1 MISDWTARAREIDS
15 FKVMDLLKRAAEL
28 DAEGKDVVHMEAG
41 EPDFPTAEPIM
52 QAARRAMDA
61 GHTRYT
67 PAGGIMP
74 LREAIAGFYQRRY
87 GVEISPHQ
95 VLVTAGASGALL
107 LAFSLLAAPGSRFML
122 ADPGYP
128 CNRQFLRLLEAR
140 GQLVPVGPELNYQLN
155 ADLVAQHW
163 ADDTAG
169 VLLASPSNPTG
180 SVVPTDHLRAIADQ
194 VRQCGGSLIVDEIY
208 HGLTYGFDADTV
220 LGVAPD
226 ALVLNSFS
234 KYFGMTGWRL
244 GWLVAPPRAVPEL
257 EKLAQNLYISAPTM
271 AQHAALACFEPAT
284 LEILEARRAEF
295 ARRRDFLLPALRELG
310 FGIAVEPEGAFYL
323 YADISTFGG
332 DAFSFCQHMLETQ
345 FVAITPGLDF
355 GRHQAGQHVRFAYTQ
370 DIAQLQRA
378 VERIARGLQ
387 SWQP

>member
-28 DAEGKDVVHMEAG
+28 DAEGRDVVHMEAG

-74 LREAIAGFYQRRY
+74 LREAIADFYQRRY
-87 GVEISPHQ
+87 GVNISPRQ

-194 VRQCGGSLIVDEIY
+194 VSQCGGSLIVDEIY

-244 GWLVAPPRAVPEL
+244 GWLVAPEEAVAEM
-257 EKLAQNLYISAPTM
+257 EKIAQNLFISPATLS
-271 AQHAALACFEPAT
+271 QYAALAAFEPAT
-284 LEILEARRAEF
+284 IEILEQRRQAF
-295 ARRRDFLLPALRELG
+295 ALRRDRLVAGLRELG
-310 FGIAVEPEGAFYL
+310 FGIPRMPEGAFYV
-323 YADISTFGG
+323 YADASHLTDDSF
-332 DAFSFCQHMLETQ
+332 AFCWSLLEEDH
-345 FVAITPGLDF
+345 VAVTPGADF
-355 GRHQAGQHVRFAYTQ
+355 GHNRPEQYIRFSYTTGL
-370 DIAQLQRA
+370 DRIELALERLQQRISRA
-378 VERIARGLQ
+378 
-387 SWQP
+387 

>member
-28 DAEGKDVVHMEAG
+28 DAEGRDVVHMEAG

-74 LREAIAGFYQRRY
+74 LREAIADFYQRRY
-87 GVEISPHQ
+87 GVNISPRQ

-194 VRQCGGSLIVDEIY
+194 VSQCGGSLIVDEIY

-244 GWLVAPPRAVPEL
+244 GWLVAPEEAVAEM
-257 EKLAQNLYISAPTM
+257 EKIAQNLFISPATLS
-271 AQHAALACFEPAT
+271 QYAALAAFEPAT
-284 LEILEARRAEF
+284 IEILEQRRQAF
-295 ARRRDFLLPALRELG
+295 ALRRDRLVAGLRELG
-310 FGIAVEPEGAFYL
+310 FGIPRMPEGAFYV
-323 YADISTFGG
+323 YADASHLTDDSF
-332 DAFSFCQHMLETQ
+332 AFCWSLLEEDH
-345 FVAITPGLDF
+345 VAVTPGADF
-355 GRHQAGQHVRFAYTQ
+355 GHNRPERYIRFSYTTGL
-370 DIAQLQRA
+370 DRIELALERLQQRISRA
-378 VERIARGLQ
+378 
-387 SWQP
+387 

>member
-28 DAEGKDVVHMEAG
+28 DAEGRDVVHMEAG

-74 LREAIAGFYQRRY
+74 LREAIADFYQRRY
-87 GVEISPHQ
+87 GVNISPRQ

-180 SVVPTDHLRAIADQ
+180 SVVPTDHLGAIADQ

-244 GWLVAPPRAVPEL
+244 GWLVAPEEAVAEM
-257 EKLAQNLYISAPTM
+257 EKIAQNLFISPATLS
-271 AQHAALACFEPAT
+271 QYAALAAFEPAT
-284 LEILEARRAEF
+284 IEILEQRRQAF
-295 ARRRDFLLPALRELG
+295 ALRRDRLVAGLRELG
-310 FGIAVEPEGAFYL
+310 FGIPRMPEGAFYV
-323 YADISTFGG
+323 YADASHLTDDSF
-332 DAFSFCQHMLETQ
+332 AFCWSLLEEDH
-345 FVAITPGLDF
+345 VAVTPGADF
-355 GRHQAGQHVRFAYTQ
+355 GHNRPERHIRFSYTTGL
-370 DIAQLQRA
+370 DRIELALERLQQRISRA
-378 VERIARGLQ
+378 
-387 SWQP
+387 

>member
-1 MISDWTARAREIDS
+1 MISDWSARAREIDS

-28 DAEGKDVVHMEAG
+28 DVEGKDVVHMEAG
-41 EPDFPTAEPIM
+41 EPDFPTAPPIM

-74 LREAIAGFYQRRY
+74 LREAIAKFYGTRY
-87 GVEISPHQ
+87 GVEISPRQ

-140 GQLVPVGPELNYQLN
+140 GQLVPVGPEVNYQLT
-155 ADLVAQHW
+155 AGLVEQHW
-163 ADDTAG
+163 RAQTAG

-180 SVVPTDHLRAIADQ
+180 SVIPVDELKAIADQ
-194 VRQCGGSLIVDEIY
+194 TRQQKGALIVDEIY
-208 HGLTYGFDADTV
+208 HGLTYGFDAETV
-220 LGVAPD
+220 LSVAPD

-244 GWLVAPPRAVPEL
+244 GWLVAPEEAVAEM
-257 EKLAQNLYISAPTM
+257 EKIAQNLFISPATLS
-271 AQHAALACFEPAT
+271 QHAALAAFEPET
-284 LEILEARRAEF
+284 IDILEQRRSAF
-295 ARRRDFLLPALRELG
+295 ALRRDRLVAGLRELG
-310 FGIAVEPEGAFYL
+310 FGIPRMPEGAFYV
-323 YADISTFGG
+323 YADASHLT
-332 DAFSFCQHMLETQ
+332 DDSFAWCWSLLEEDH
-345 FVAITPGLDF
+345 VAVTPGADF
-355 GRHQAGQHVRFAYTQ
+355 GCNQPERYIRFSYTTGL
-370 DIAQLQRA
+370 DRIELALERLRQR
-378 VERIARGLQ
+378 ISRG
-387 SWQP
+387 